1 MRPKIRHDTNYYD
14 SIRRYLRA
22 KSMEEEVD
30 EKIKK
35 DAEMYVLKEGALFDK
50 DTGIRVVMELE
61 HFEEIVE
68 AVHKDLGHYG
78 KKTTLDGVADRYIV
92 ATDVWSQGAKE
103 LDACVPCQLYKPT
116 PAPSTKQNATIH
128 PHGKKRAFE
137 FWELDYVGP
146 LVETEKGNKHLLTA
160 VDLATTKAFAIPL
173 PEKSGSAA
181 VDMMRKIIYECGKP
195 LEILTDNGEEFR
207 GSEFEAYLA
216 KYKIKHL
223 YTSPGHPQTNGKV
236 ERLNHELV
244 QRLQRISAEDH
255 HQLNNWDEYLP
266 QALLAFHAHKNQ
278 RMGCSPF
285 YLQYGVEPVLP
296 HASIVS
302 SSTTALERQIA
313 KEDQRAR
320 VQNLDKYRTE
330 AAQRYRDAL
339 ERLAKNRDDTA
350 FLNDPIMPGD
360 LVMREPLSRKSKL
373 HPRWDGPFVIVGS
386 SEKDVFQLATAN
398 GYKLPHL
405 HNIARLR
412 KLNKEE
418 RTRYTGDFW
427 DASNRLKLHDRIA
440 REQSELNDVNIRLA
454 EATRQHL
461 LDQRSGARTDLQ
473 EITKIRE
480 EQRQKEQDL
489 RAAREESAALQGS
502 TRTSARVRKAPA
514 RFEDL

>member
-1 MRPKIRHDTNYYD
+1 MRQTFR
-14 SIRRYLRA
+14 S
-22 KSMEEEVD
+22 S
-30 EKIKK
+30 
-35 DAEMYVLKEGALFDK
+35 
-50 DTGIRVVMELE
+50 
-61 HFEEIVE
+61 
-68 AVHKDLGHYG
+68 
-78 KKTTLDGVADRYIV
+78 
-92 ATDVWSQGAKE
+92 
-103 LDACVPCQLYKPT
+103 
-116 PAPSTKQNATIH
+116 
-128 PHGKKRAFE
+128 
-137 FWELDYVGP
+137 
-146 LVETEKGNKHLLTA
+146 
-160 VDLATTKAFAIPL
+160 
-173 PEKSGSAA
+173 
-181 VDMMRKIIYECGKP
+181 
-195 LEILTDNGEEFR
+195 TDNGEEFR
-207 GSEFEAYLA
+207 GSEFEAYLT

-255 HQLNNWDEYLP
+255 HQLENWDEYLS

-302 SSTTALERQIA
+302 SSTTALEREIA
-313 KEDQRAR
+313 KEDRRMR

-330 AAQRYRDAL
+330 AAQRL
-339 ERLAKNRDDTA
+339 ETLAKNRDNTA

-360 LVMREPLSRKSKL
+360 LVMREPLNRKSKL
-373 HPRWDGPFVIVGS
+373 HPRWDGRFVIGS

-418 RTRYTGDFW
+418 RARYTEDFW

-461 LDQRSGARTDLQ
+461 QDQRSGVRTDLQ

-489 RAAREESAALQGS
+489 CAARGERAALQEGS
-502 TRTSARVRKAPA
+502 SAPRTSARVRRAPV
-514 RFEDL
+514 RFEDM